1 MLTPGGQARRCPFCF
16 PARIAPAQLLV
27 STEHFYLLAPAGQ
40 VVEGFLC
47 IMTHACRDAPT
58 RLRCVDDI
66 PAAAVPELR
75 ALQQLVEDFYHDV
88 YRVPPIF
95 YENGRG
101 GGRESS
107 FPGGDFAFHP
117 HLCALPGPLI
127 VHEPLQARFRWHAAG
142 DYPSVRQ
149 RIGTRPYLYVDTPS
163 DEAYHRPVVYYSLD
177 ESGDGDLI
185 RVSLKELLVE
195 ANSLGV
201 AVNWRTHPGQAEMA
215 RLISR
220 FGRWY
225 SSVFEW

>member
-1 MLTPGGQARRCPFCF
+1 MLTPGGRRCPFCF

-40 VVEGFLC
+40 VIEGFLC
-47 IMTHACRDAPT
+47 IMTHACRDAPA

-66 PAAAVPELR
+66 PVAAVPELR
-75 ALQQLVEDFYHDV
+75 ALQRLVADFYRDV
-88 YRVPPIF
+88 YQAPPVF

-107 FPGGDFAFHP
+107 FPGGDFTFHP

-127 VHEPLQARFRWHAAG
+127 VHEPLQARFRWHAAEE
-142 DYPSVRQ
+142 YRAVR
-149 RIGTRPYLYVDTPS
+149 RHIGSRPYLYVDARS
-163 DEAYHRPVVYYSLD
+163 DNAGHAPVVYYSLD
-177 ESGDGDLI
+177 EAEDSDFA
-185 RVSLKELLVE
+185 RFSLKEFIVE

-201 AVNWRTHPGQAEMA
+201 VVNWRLHPGEAEME

-220 FGRWY
+220 FGKWY
-225 SSVFEW
+225 SSVFEC

>member
-1 MLTPGGQARRCPFCF
+1 MTTRRCPFCF
-16 PARIAPAQLLV
+16 PARIEPAQLLV

-58 RLRCVDDI
+58 RLRCLDDI
-66 PAAAVPELR
+66 PVAAVPELL
-75 ALQQLVEDFYHDV
+75 ALRQLVEDFYRDV
-88 YRVPPIF
+88 YQAPTVF

-107 FPGGDFAFHP
+107 FVGGNFTFHP
-117 HLCALPGPLI
+117 HLCALPGPLT
-127 VHEPLQARFRWHAAG
+127 VHEPLRARFRWHAAE
-142 DYPSVRQ
+142 DYPSVR
-149 RIGTRPYLYVDTPS
+149 RHLGARPYFYVDARS
-163 DEAYHRPVVYYSLD
+163 DEAGREAVVYYAAD
-177 ESGDGDLI
+177 GSGDSDLS
-185 RVSLKELLVE
+185 RLSLKELLVE

-215 RLISR
+215 RLISK

-225 SSVFEW
+225 SSAFGR